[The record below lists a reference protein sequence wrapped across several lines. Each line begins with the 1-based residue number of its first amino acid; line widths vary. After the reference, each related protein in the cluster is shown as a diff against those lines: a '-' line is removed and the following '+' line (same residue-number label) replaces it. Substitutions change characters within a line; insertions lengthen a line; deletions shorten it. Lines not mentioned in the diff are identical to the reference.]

1 MDFADELL
9 RNLRRGFT
17 LQYRS
22 ETWSGIF
29 HPKKHY
35 PVMVKEPV
43 MCTKRTHVVYE
54 HDISDTQYKVGLQP
68 SVTPRQQDEA
78 PE

>member
-1 MDFADELL
+1 MDFAKELL
-9 RNLRRGFT
+9 RNLRRGIT

-22 ETWSGIF
+22 ETWTGFF

-35 PVMVKEPV
+35 PVMAKESV
-43 MCTKRTHVVYE
+43 MCTKRTHAVDE
-54 HDISDTQYKVGLQP
+54 HAVSDTQYKVGLQP